1 MASSS
6 MLNAKLPA
14 NIKREYF
21 NEEETEY
28 NNLQPFLLESSDEE
42 NSSFY
47 DSSYAFFDSWRKF
60 DFLTS
65 SSGDSPVKKSAV
77 CEDGEDQPRNFASVG
92 AAVQNVDISGIL
104 KRMRTE
110 SLSLSQQKNVSGSH
124 AQLIL
129 REDFMWSAPGLEAL
143 GFGSGSGSSS
153 KVAEKQQQSQEKQQV
168 TASLDA
174 TVHAKPTTCIDPV
187 QVFMLAEPPTKNM
200 DSMDTDDSDLSD
212 DDYDEGSDERSPGVT
227 SRINVKAEVATDDD
241 TDEGEGDSDDDDEE
255 VDVVSLNKGQ
265 QQQELRFQTAA
276 VAAAVPYRRRS
287 AGDPS
292 PSSAVITADV
302 AAMHNYSNRSTAPP
316 PTASASSQVQAGA
329 GNKRPAAGG
338 PLARSTSLLVKRP
351 RLSAPS
357 SPVAANEVP
366 SWRARHGPSKTGSL
380 RHHHHGYH
388 HHHANSGGGCQRR
401 ELHNVLE
408 RKRRDDLRGNFNGL
422 RDMLPNVQA
431 KERMPKVTI
440 LRRSCDYIRSLRRS
454 FHDLSAEMHRLRQ
467 RQSDLRARLRDLGGD
482 AAAAMQMA
490 CEDDDTAAHWG

>member
-1 MASSS
+1 M
-6 MLNAKLPA
+6 
-14 NIKREYF
+14 
-21 NEEETEY
+21 
-28 NNLQPFLLESSDEE
+28 
-42 NSSFY
+42 
-47 DSSYAFFDSWRKF
+47 
-60 DFLTS
+60 
-65 SSGDSPVKKSAV
+65 
-77 CEDGEDQPRNFASVG
+77 
-92 AAVQNVDISGIL
+92 
-104 KRMRTE
+104 
-110 SLSLSQQKNVSGSH
+110 
-124 AQLIL
+124 
-129 REDFMWSAPGLEAL
+129 
-143 GFGSGSGSSS
+143 
-153 KVAEKQQQSQEKQQV
+153 
-168 TASLDA
+168 
-174 TVHAKPTTCIDPV
+174 
-187 QVFMLAEPPTKNM
+187 
-200 DSMDTDDSDLSD
+200 
-212 DDYDEGSDERSPGVT
+212 T

-276 VAAAVPYRRRS
+276 AAAAVPYRRRS

-302 AAMHNYSNRSTAPP
+302 AAMHNYSNRSSAPLP
-316 PTASASSQVQAGA
+316 AGSASSQAQAGA
-329 GNKRPAAGG
+329 GNKRPAGG

-357 SPVAANEVP
+357 SPVAVSEVP
-366 SWRARHGPSKTGSL
+366 SWRARHGPSKAGGL

-388 HHHANSGGGCQRR
+388 HHHASSGGGCQRR

-422 RDMLPNVQA
+422 RDLLPNVQA

-490 CEDDDTAAHWG
+490 CEDEDTAAHWG